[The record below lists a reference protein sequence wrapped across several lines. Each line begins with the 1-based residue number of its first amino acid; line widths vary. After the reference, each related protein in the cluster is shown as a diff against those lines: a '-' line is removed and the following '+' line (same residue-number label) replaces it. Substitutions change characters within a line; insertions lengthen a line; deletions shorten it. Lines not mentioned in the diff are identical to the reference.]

1 MLAANSTLY
10 VTSRSV
16 GGTPLVLARPRVP
29 RHIASQ
35 NKPWRLVVVLSGER
49 RGESIRDQVVADEVR
64 VGSAER
70 TTDKRI
76 S

>member
-1 MLAANSTLY
+1 MF
-10 VTSRSV
+10 
-16 GGTPLVLARPRVP
+16 
-29 RHIASQ
+29 HQESQ